1 MRILVKKMSKFGI
14 LTAQLVFGAIV
25 MLASMVALPIAILTA
40 EDPSLLLEPSVL
52 GICIATAI
60 IFALLA
66 YFLFI
71 RPFFIYRKSPEVL
84 METDG
89 EFVYIYG
96 QKQAK
101 IAVADFEGSVITYH
115 LPFIYSKEGIATLL
129 THLVS
134 EEYGDLIID
143 TPNHGSYK
151 LRFVSSVME
160 TADELTK
167 YLCSKQ

>member
-14 LTAQLVFGAIV
+14 LTAQFIIGAII
-25 MLASMVALPIAILTA
+25 MLAAMVALPIAILTA

-101 IAVADFEGSVITYH
+101 IAVADFEGAVITYH

-134 EEYGDLIID
+134 EEYGDLSLDI
-143 TPNHGSYK
+143 PNYGSYK

-167 YLCSKQ
+167 YLCSRQ